1 MKRKRV
7 WFLLCGVA
15 ITGILCVVI
24 LQKGSTK
31 SEIFDYVQ
39 GNQADLERF
48 AVELIR
54 VNGKDA
60 KYRNWPV
67 AYYEDVRTVEFLTK
81 GSGLG
86 PVTTYEGFYY
96 SENDVPVGF
105 QGVELDFIQDGDG
118 WIWREANG
126 DNCDQ
131 TERITEHLFWFK
143 MSF

>member
-96 SENDVPVGF
+96 SENDVPIGF

-118 WIWREANG
+118 WIWRESNG
-126 DNCDQ
+126 DNCNQ
-131 TERITEHLFWFK
+131 TERITEHWFWFK

>member
-131 TERITEHLFWFK
+131 TERITEHWFWFK
-143 MSF
+143 LSF

>member
-1 MKRKRV
+1 MKRKWV

-96 SENDVPVGF
+96 SENDVPIGF

-118 WIWREANG
+118 WIWRESNG
-126 DNCDQ
+126 DNCNQ
-131 TERITEHLFWFK
+131 TERITEHWFWFK

>member
-1 MKRKRV
+1 MKRKWV

-131 TERITEHLFWFK
+131 TERITEHWFWFK

>member
-1 MKRKRV
+1 MKSKRV

-131 TERITEHLFWFK
+131 TERITEHWFWFK

>member
-1 MKRKRV
+1 MKRKWV

-15 ITGILCVVI
+15 IAGILCVVI

-48 AVELIR
+48 AVELMR

-60 KYRNWPV
+60 KYKDWPV
-67 AYYEDVRTVEFLTK
+67 ACYEDVRTVEFLTK

-118 WIWREANG
+118 WIWRESNG
-126 DNCDQ
+126 DNCNQ
-131 TERITEHLFWFK
+131 TERITEHWFWFK

>member
-1 MKRKRV
+1 MKRKWV

-15 ITGILCVVI
+15 IAGILCVVI

-131 TERITEHLFWFK
+131 TERITEHWFWFK

>member
-15 ITGILCVVI
+15 IAGILCVVI
-24 LQKGSTK
+24 LQKESTK

-118 WIWREANG
+118 WIWRESNG
-126 DNCDQ
+126 DNCNQ
-131 TERITEHLFWFK
+131 TERITEHWFWFK

>member
-15 ITGILCVVI
+15 IAEILCVVI

-48 AVELIR
+48 AVELMR

-60 KYRNWPV
+60 KYKDWPV
-67 AYYEDVRTVEFLTK
+67 ACYEDVRTVEFLTK

-118 WIWREANG
+118 WIWREPNG
-126 DNCDQ
+126 DNCNQ
-131 TERITEHLFWFK
+131 TERITEHWFWFK

>member
-15 ITGILCVVI
+15 IAGILCVVI

-48 AVELIR
+48 AVELMR

-60 KYRNWPV
+60 KYKDWPV
-67 AYYEDVRTVEFLTK
+67 ACYEDVRTVEFLTK

-118 WIWREANG
+118 WIWRESNG
-126 DNCDQ
+126 DNCNQ
-131 TERITEHLFWFK
+131 TERITEHWFWFK

>member
-48 AVELIR
+48 AVELMR

-131 TERITEHLFWFK
+131 TERITEHWFWFK

>member
-15 ITGILCVVI
+15 IAGILCVVI

-48 AVELIR
+48 AVELMR

-60 KYRNWPV
+60 KYKDWPV
-67 AYYEDVRTVEFLTK
+67 ACYEDVRTVEFLTK

-96 SENDVPVGF
+96 SENNAPVGF

-118 WIWREANG
+118 WIWRESNG
-126 DNCDQ
+126 DNCNQ
-131 TERITEHLFWFK
+131 TERITEHWFWFK

>member
-118 WIWREANG
+118 GIWREANG

-131 TERITEHLFWFK
+131 TERITEHWFWFK

>member
-39 GNQADLERF
+39 ENQVDLERF
-48 AVELIR
+48 AVELMR

-60 KYRNWPV
+60 KYKDWPV
-67 AYYEDVRTVEFLTK
+67 ACYEDVRTVEFLTK

-131 TERITEHLFWFK
+131 TERITEHWFWFK

>member
-1 MKRKRV
+1 MKRKWV

-48 AVELIR
+48 AVELMR

-60 KYRNWPV
+60 KYKDWPV
-67 AYYEDVRTVEFLTK
+67 ACYEDVRTVEFLTK

-118 WIWREANG
+118 WIWRESNG
-126 DNCDQ
+126 DNCNQ
-131 TERITEHLFWFK
+131 TERITEHWFWFK

>member
-86 PVTTYEGFYY
+86 LVTTYEGFYY

-131 TERITEHLFWFK
+131 TERITEHWFWFK

>member
-15 ITGILCVVI
+15 IAGILCVVI

-86 PVTTYEGFYY
+86 PVTSYEGFYY

-118 WIWREANG
+118 WIWRESNG
-126 DNCDQ
+126 DNCNQ
-131 TERITEHLFWFK
+131 TERITEHWFWFK

>member
-1 MKRKRV
+1 MKRKWV

-39 GNQADLERF
+39 ENQVDLERF

-86 PVTTYEGFYY
+86 PVTSYEGFYY

-118 WIWREANG
+118 WIWRESNG
-126 DNCDQ
+126 DNCNQ
-131 TERITEHLFWFK
+131 TERITEHWFWFK

>member
-131 TERITEHLFWFK
+131 TERITEHWFWFK

>member
-15 ITGILCVVI
+15 IAGILCVVI

-48 AVELIR
+48 AVELMR

-60 KYRNWPV
+60 KYKDWPV
-67 AYYEDVRTVEFLTK
+67 ACYEDVGTVEFLTK

-131 TERITEHLFWFK
+131 TERITEHWFWFK

>member
-15 ITGILCVVI
+15 IAGILCVVI

-48 AVELIR
+48 AVELMR

-60 KYRNWPV
+60 KYKDWPV
-67 AYYEDVRTVEFLTK
+67 ACYEDVRTVEFLTK

-96 SENDVPVGF
+96 SENDVPIGF

-118 WIWREANG
+118 WIWRESNG
-126 DNCDQ
+126 DNCNQ
-131 TERITEHLFWFK
+131 TERITEHWFWFK

>member
-48 AVELIR
+48 AVELMR

-60 KYRNWPV
+60 KYKDWPV
-67 AYYEDVRTVEFLTK
+67 ACYEDVRTVEFLTK

-118 WIWREANG
+118 WIWRESNG
-126 DNCDQ
+126 DNCNQ
-131 TERITEHLFWFK
+131 TERITEHWFWFK